1 MNYKITQI
9 DKNQARK
16 LVSQIVKSQASPLVF
31 SKHALI
37 ELENDDLTTA
47 DALNVLK
54 SPDAKILNDGELSN
68 GTYRYRIETAYILVV
83 IAFSEDGK
91 KIIIVTIWDKRKK
104 GS

>member
-16 LVSQIVKSQASPLVF
+16 LVSQIVKSSVSSLVF
-31 SKHALI
+31 SRHALN
-37 ELENDDLTTA
+37 ELENDDLSTA
-47 DALNVLK
+47 DAMNVLK
-54 SPDAKILNDGELSN
+54 SPDAKILSDGELSN
-68 GTYRYRIETAYILVV
+68 GTYRYRVETAYIMVV

-91 KIIIVTIWDKRKK
+91 KIIIVTAWDKRKK